1 MKKYLIIIF
10 AIGFIALGSVCFYLK
25 TQIDTA
31 RNDILNLTT
40 TVSLQEENIAET
52 ESELNITESRLKE
65 TESELTV
72 TYNELNKALEL
83 NEEVEKELFDTEQE
97 LDYVEENLQTQKAKT
112 SELQIE
118 LEAIQAEVEAIRAE
132 VEAIREELQLYH
144 DTGIRVAQGIVPPY
158 TTSLHGQFNLEN
170 NPDASNISWSQLKD
184 FLREDRT
191 DNNPY
196 VKDVYM
202 CGEFAEDLHNNA
214 ENSGIRVAFVGIQ
227 FEDESI
233 SHALNAFVTTDR
245 GLVYIDTTGTELGAE
260 RPRHMDCIVTTNVGK
275 RLYHKLLFATD
286 WRISPSRSIVSR
298 VEIYW

>member
-31 RNDILNLTT
+31 RNDILNLTA

-65 TESELTV
+65 TESELTA
-72 TYNELNKALEL
+72 TYNELNKGLEL
-83 NEEVEKELFDTEQE
+83 NEELEKELFDTERE
-97 LDYVEENLQTQKAKT
+97 LDYVEYNLQTQKAKT

-118 LEAIQAEVEAIRAE
+118 LEAIQAE

-158 TTSLHGQFNLEN
+158 STSLYGQFNLEN
-170 NPDASNISWSQLKD
+170 NPDASNISWSELKD

-196 VKDVYM
+196 VENVYM

-214 ENSGIRVAFVGIQ
+214 ENSEISAAFVIIQ
-227 FEDESI
+227 FEDGSGP
-233 SHALNAFVTTDR
+233 HALNAFVATDR
-245 GLVYIDTTGTELGAE
+245 GLVYIDTTGTKLGVE
-260 RPRHMDCIVTTNVGK
+260 RPRHMDCIVTTNIGK

-286 WRISPSRSIVSR
+286 WKISPSRSIVSR